1 MRSTSI
7 FYESIYDK
15 EFLALLIAVEK
26 WRRYIQHQ
34 KFTIKTYHKSLSF
47 LNEKNLH
54 SDIQK
59 KAMARMMG
67 LKFKILYN
75 KEKDNV
81 VEDALSRVAH
91 MLAIQGVSEV
101 QYA

>member
-1 MRSTSI
+1 
-7 FYESIYDK
+7 
-15 EFLALLIAVEK
+15 
-26 WRRYIQHQ
+26 
-34 KFTIKTYHKSLSF
+34 
-47 LNEKNLH
+47 
-54 SDIQK
+54 
-59 KAMARMMG
+59 MARMMG